1 MAMRILWPNIP
12 AEFVQV
18 VRDAVGPGFET
29 EFCTKFSDVTDEQ
42 WANADAIV
50 GSCPPP
56 QYIDKLRKCRVFAKL
71 GVGYD
76 DVDIERFGKMGIAVC
91 NTPDYGTREVAD
103 HAIALMMTLAKSIAY
118 HDAQL
123 HVDLKANW
131 PAVLNTNESHS

>member
-29 EFCTKFSDVTDEQ
+29 DFCANFADVTDEQ

-56 QYIDKLRKCRVFAKL
+56 QYIDKLRKCRIFVKL

-118 HDAQL
+118 HDERVARRPQGQL
-123 HVDLKANW
+123 A
-131 PAVLNTNESHS
+131 PRA